1 MAILSFQK
9 PDKVVMLDADEFR
22 GTFEFRPLEPG
33 YGITIGNALR
43 RVLLSSLEGFAIT
56 SVRIEGVDH
65 EFSSLPG
72 VVEDM
77 TDIILKLKQIR
88 LRRQIDD
95 YTSEKISFTVLGQ
108 TCFKAGDLNNY
119 LNGFQV
125 LNPDLEICH
134 MENTTELKVELNI
147 EKGRGYIPADENKKP
162 GDPIGVIAIDSI
174 HTPIK
179 NVKYEISDYRVEQR
193 TDYEKL
199 TFDIQTDGSIHPKEA
214 LKEAAAILI
223 QHFMLF
229 CDERITLEDEAKPV
243 QEEFDESTMHIRQ
256 LLKTK
261 LIDMDLSVRALN
273 CLKAAEVEP
282 LGELV
287 AFNKADLL
295 KFRNFGKK
303 SLTELENLVAS
314 KNLEFGMNLSKYKLD
329 KE

>member
-1 MAILSFQK
+1 MAILAFQK
-9 PDKVVMLDADEFR
+9 PDKVIMVESDDFH
-22 GTFEFRPLEPG
+22 GVFEFRPLEPG

-43 RVLLSSLEGFAIT
+43 RILINSLEGFAIT
-56 SVRIEGVDH
+56 SVRIDGVKH
-65 EFSSLPG
+65 EFDTIPG

-88 LRRQIDD
+88 FKRQIEDQE
-95 YTSEKISFTVLGQ
+95 SERLSVNITGKTVL
-108 TCFKAGDLNNY
+108 KAGDLNEF

-134 MENTTELKVELNI
+134 MEPNVTLNMDLCI
-147 EKGRGYIPADENKKP
+147 EKGRGYVPSEENKKST
-162 GDPIGVIAIDSI
+162 DPIGVIAIDSI

-179 NVKYEISDYRVEQR
+179 NVQYSWDNYRVEQK

-199 TFDIQTDGSIHPKEA
+199 VIDIQTDGSIHPKEA
-214 LKEAAAILI
+214 LKEAAKILI

-229 CDERITLEDEAKPV
+229 SDERITLDVETR
-243 QEEFDESTMHIRQ
+243 QTSEEFDENTLHIRQ

-261 LIDMDLSVRALN
+261 LVDMDLSVRALN
-273 CLKAAEVEP
+273 CLKAAEVET
-282 LGELV
+282 LGQLV
-287 AFNKADLL
+287 AFNRADLL

-303 SLTELENLVAS
+303 SLNELEQLVAS
-314 KNLEFGMNLSKYKLD
+314 KNLDFGMNISKYKLD

>member
-1 MAILSFQK
+1 MSILAFQK
-9 PDKVVMLDADEFR
+9 PDKVIMLESDDFH
-22 GTFEFRPLEPG
+22 GVFELRPLEPG

-43 RVLLSSLEGFAIT
+43 RILINSLEGFAIT
-56 SVRIEGVDH
+56 SVRIDGVKH
-65 EFSSLPG
+65 EFDTIPG

-88 LRRQIDD
+88 FKRQIEDQE
-95 YTSEKISFTVLGQ
+95 SERPNVKISGKTV
-108 TCFKAGDLNNY
+108 FKAGDLNEF

-134 MENTTELKVELNI
+134 MEPNVTLNMDFCI
-147 EKGRGYIPADENKKP
+147 EKGRGYVPSEENKKST
-162 GDPIGVIAIDSI
+162 DPIGVIAIDSI

-179 NVKYEISDYRVEQR
+179 NVQYSWDNYRVEQK

-199 TFDIQTDGSIHPKEA
+199 VIDIQTDGSIHPKEA
-214 LKEAAAILI
+214 LKEAAKILI

-229 CDERITLEDEAKPV
+229 SDERISLEVETR
-243 QEEFDESTMHIRQ
+243 QTSEEFDENTLHIRQ

-261 LIDMDLSVRALN
+261 LVDMDLSVRALN
-273 CLKAAEVEP
+273 CLKAAEVDT

-303 SLTELENLVAS
+303 SLNELEQLVAS
-314 KNLEFGMNLSKYKLD
+314 KNLEFGMNISKYKLD